1 MLTRIVKMTFEPENI
16 PSFERLFKASEKE
29 IRAFPGC
36 VNVNLLQDIKDPS
49 VFFTYSHWESEAAL
63 EAYRNSEFFKGVWGQ
78 TRTLFSE
85 RPKAWSLALRDLK

>member
-16 PSFERLFKASEKE
+16 PSFERLFKAAEKG

-36 VNVNLLQDIKDPS
+36 LKVTLLQDINDPS

-63 EAYRNSEFFKGVWGQ
+63 DAYRESEFFKGVWGK
-78 TRTLFSE
+78 TRSLFSE
-85 RPKAWSLALRDLK
+85 RPSAWSVQERDI

>member
-16 PSFERLFKASEKE
+16 PSFERLFEASEKG
-29 IRAFPGC
+29 IRSFPGC
-36 VNVNLLQDIKDPS
+36 LKVNLLQDMKNPA

-63 EAYRNSEFFKGVWGQ
+63 EAYRQSEFFQGVWGQ

-85 RPKAWSLALRDLK
+85 RPKAWSLRLRDL